1 MCLQHHEL
9 SLKLVS
15 ACVLAD
21 IAIHSS
27 SHAQAICEVG
37 ALPHL
42 SKCLDNI
49 DIRLKKNCLA
59 ALGNIAVHNLE
70 LAEKVVEADIF
81 PKVLI
86 YLGHNSKFVQKQGAR
101 LVRDIVKHSLELA
114 QIVVNLGGIGAIV
127 QLLMVSPDDEDI
139 VIHAAY
145 AIGYIAG
152 QSPHF
157 ALAIIESKGVIA
169 LSQILIGSKS
179 DNKLSATIWALGH
192 IAKHSSEH
200 SRSLAESNC
209 LRRIL
214 EIYENEKI
222 SDDLKMKCKCA
233 LKMSLQCCLDLAALE
248 PLLYSA
254 PPEILK
260 YILGQFSKVLPKDA
274 SARRLFITT
283 GGLKKVQ
290 EIEYEEK
297 SLVGEYIGMINSCF
311 PDDIVK
317 FYAPGFNDSI
327 LERMDQFTP
336 QNFIVKEDISTDSC
350 SDIFKTSLKKN
361 KENGDGKSVKS

>member
-21 IAIHSS
+21 IAIHSP
-27 SHAQAICEVG
+27 SHSQAICEAG

-49 DIRLKKNCLA
+49 DVKLKKNCLA
-59 ALGNIAVHNLE
+59 ALGNIALHNIE

-86 YLGHNSKFVQKQGAR
+86 YLGHDSKLVQKQGAR

-127 QLLMVSPDDEDI
+127 QLLMLSPEDEDI
-139 VIHAAY
+139 IIHSAY

-157 ALAIIESKGVIA
+157 ALAVIESKGVVA
-169 LSQILIGSKS
+169 LSQILSVRKS
-179 DNKLSATIWALGH
+179 DNKLSAIVWALGH
-192 IAKHSSEH
+192 IAKHSPEH
-200 SRSLAESNC
+200 SRSIAESNG
-209 LRRIL
+209 LSRIL
-214 EIYENEKI
+214 QIYENEKI
-222 SDDLKMKCKCA
+222 TDDLKNKCKCA
-233 LKMSLQCCLDLAALE
+233 LKMSLQCCLEIPALE
-248 PLLYSA
+248 PLLYNA

-260 YILGQFSKVLPKDA
+260 YILGQFSKILPKDA
-274 SARRLFITT
+274 AARRLFITT

-290 EIEYEEK
+290 EIEFEEN
-297 SLVGEYIGMINSCF
+297 SVLGEYIRVINSCF
-311 PDDIVK
+311 PEDIVK
-317 FYAPGFNDSI
+317 FYAPGFNESI
-327 LERMDQFTP
+327 LERMEQFIP
-336 QNFIVKEDISTDSC
+336 QNYISKDNISTDSC
-350 SDIFKTSLKKN
+350 ADIFKASLKKN
-361 KENGDGKSVKS
+361 KENGDGKAVNS